1 MATRRDELNAY
12 SFARR
17 RTVAAFLQPSPHGS
31 EEAAPRPLKTVLPSL
46 GVAVLVLVGFGAW
59 GMISPSAPKGWN
71 SAGKNILVGSESTTR
86 YVLVKT
92 KGDDKLSL
100 HPVLNMASAKLLL
113 NGENP
118 QVLKIKESVL
128 DKSKY
133 PMGAT
138 VGIPF
143 APDRLPSADD
153 AKTAKTWALCQAPG
167 QDGQP
172 VSATY
177 VLNKSD
183 YSKLL
188 SKSGGE
194 LDQRHVLY
202 IEGPTDPTI
211 GHGQRFMVT
220 ADGSAYLVG
229 GKLWRLTGDQ
239 KLQDIQ
245 RAVFGDGVQPQKVSA
260 DFIKTLNVVGSL
272 EFPDSDDLGAGAG
285 TTSEVEGLAPDR
297 AVVGK
302 VLKADAG
309 GRTQQYI
316 VLKDRVQAVSDFTA
330 QMWLSSPDIINAYPG
345 QNPKPVEVGFNDIHP
360 DGGEWLKE
368 KQWPE
373 EPVTQANKYWDQG
386 GDKVSCSVWH
396 GGEKKT
402 GTSLP
407 LMSVWTGQDYP
418 KDVSQSGS
426 RTYVSPGSGLLFK
439 RITGT
444 DAGGGSTFLVT
455 DTGLRYSIP
464 TRNDSEVTGGEK
476 ADDSGQT
483 TTNTSQVRLGYGKIR
498 AASVPAT
505 WADMLAA
512 GPELSSGN
520 AEQAQGS

>member
-46 GVAVLVLVGFGAW
+46 GVAALVLIGFGAW
-59 GMISPSAPKGWN
+59 GMLSPTAPKGWDEQ
-71 SAGKNILVGSESTTR
+71 GKNILVGSESTTR

-92 KGDDKLSL
+92 KGDGKASL

-118 QVLKIKESVL
+118 QVLKVKESVL
-128 DKSKY
+128 DNSKY

-153 AKTAKTWALCQAPG
+153 AKTAKTWALCEAPG
-167 QDGQP
+167 QDKQP

-177 VLNKSD
+177 VLDKSD
-183 YSKLL
+183 NKKLL
-188 SKSGGE
+188 ENSGQLSSKK
-194 LDQRHVLY
+194 VLY
-202 IEGPTDPTI
+202 VEGPTDPTI
-211 GHGQRFMVT
+211 GFGPRYMVT
-220 ADGSAYLVG
+220 SDGNAYLIG
-229 GKLWRLTGDQ
+229 GDLWRLNGDSNTA
-239 KLQDIQ
+239 QDIE
-245 RAVFGDGVQPQKVSA
+245 RAVFGDGAEPQKVSA
-260 DFIKTLNVVGSL
+260 DFVKTLNVVGSL
-272 EFPDSDDLGAGAG
+272 QFPELKDAGAAAQVDSLGPTLGKVGMVLEADSGAG
-285 TTSEVEGLAPDR
+285 R
-297 AVVGK
+297 QK
-302 VLKADAG
+302 
-309 GRTQQYI
+309 YI
-316 VLKDRVQAVSDFTA
+316 VLKDKIQPISDFTA
-330 QMWLSSPDIINAYPG
+330 QMWLRSTWINSVYGGAD
-345 QNPKPVEVGFNDIHP
+345 PKPMNVQFNSIHP
-360 DGGEWLKE
+360 ADGEWMSEMK
-368 KQWPE
+368 WPR
-373 EPVTQANKYWDQG
+373 EPVTQSNKYWEQG

-396 GGEKKT
+396 GGQKNDQT
-402 GTSLP
+402 GLP
-407 LMSVWTGQDYP
+407 LMTVWTGKDYP

-439 RITGT
+439 RVTGT

-464 TRNDSEVTGGEK
+464 ARNDSEVTGGEK
-476 ADDSGQT
+476 ADTDGQQQ
-483 TTNTSQVRLGYGKIR
+483 TNSSQVRLGYGKIR
-498 AASVPAT
+498 PVSVPAA
-505 WADMLAA
+505 WADLLAA

>member
-46 GVAVLVLVGFGAW
+46 GVATLVLIGFGAW
-59 GMISPSAPKGWN
+59 GMLSPTAPKGWD
-71 SAGKNILVGSESTTR
+71 SQGKNILVGSESTTR

-92 KGDDKLSL
+92 KGENKLSL
-100 HPVLNMASAKLLL
+100 HPVLNLASAKLLL

-118 QVLKIKESVL
+118 QVMKIKESVL
-128 DKSKY
+128 DNSKY

-177 VLNKSD
+177 VLDKSD
-183 YSKLL
+183 NTKLFE
-188 SKSGGE
+188 KSGGQ
-194 LDQRHVLY
+194 LKQNQVLY
-202 IEGPTDPTI
+202 IEGPTDPQI
-211 GHGQRFMVT
+211 GRGPRYMVT
-220 ADGSAYLVG
+220 SDGRAYLIG
-229 GKLWRLTGDQ
+229 GKSWRLSGEKT
-239 KLQDIQ
+239 LSNIE
-245 RAVFGDGVQPQKVSA
+245 RAVFGSGVQPQKVGA
-260 DFIKTLNVVGSL
+260 DFIRTLNIAGDL
-272 EFPDSDDLGAGAG
+272 DFPTLQDLGAQAGA
-285 TTSEVEGLAPDR
+285 EANIEGLLPQYSKVGLVLEAPS
-297 AVVGK
+297 GSS
-302 VLKADAG
+302 
-309 GRTQQYI
+309 TQKFI
-316 VLKDRVQAVSDFTA
+316 VLKNGVMAVSDFTA
-330 QMWLSSPDIINAYPG
+330 QMWLYNPFISAVYGTED
-345 QNPKPVEVGFNDIHP
+345 PKPVKVAFNDIQP
-360 DGGEWLKE
+360 ESGEWLAGKN
-368 KQWPE
+368 WPDSL
-373 EPVTQANKYWDQG
+373 VTQANTGYETG
-386 GDKVSCSVWH
+386 GKKTSCSIWH
-396 GGEKKT
+396 GGEKSDQT
-402 GTSLP
+402 GSA
-407 LMSVWTGQDYP
+407 LMSVWAGQDFP

-464 TRNDSEVTGGEK
+464 ARNDSEVTGGEK
-476 ADDSGQT
+476 ADSQT
-483 TTNTSQVRLGYGKIR
+483 QQTNTSQVRLGYGKIR

-505 WADMLAA
+505 WADLLAA